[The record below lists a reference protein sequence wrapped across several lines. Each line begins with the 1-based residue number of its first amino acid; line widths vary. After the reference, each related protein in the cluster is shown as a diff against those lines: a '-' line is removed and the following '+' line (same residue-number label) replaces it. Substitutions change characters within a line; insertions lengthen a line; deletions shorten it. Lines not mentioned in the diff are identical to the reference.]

1 MWRLRRLY
9 RVEAGIFTYE
19 RLTIE
24 LNHASEEVAKYECS
38 DRDLV
43 LRDGKKVNVTDE
55 RRHDRATM
63 RLDNLHYPDD
73 LVI

>member
-1 MWRLRRLY
+1 M
-9 RVEAGIFTYE
+9 
-19 RLTIE
+19 TIA
-24 LNHASEEVAKYECS
+24 LNNASEEVAKYECS
-38 DRDLV
+38 DRDLI